1 MFKEEYFGKF
11 KEHRKAYH
19 GAKACDKTCRNHGM
33 DDWSLRNRMYS
44 TNRNI
49 ERSKSMLNDFL
60 RNGD

>member
-1 MFKEEYFGKF
+1 MFKEKYFGKS
-11 KEHRKAYH
+11 KENRKAYH
-19 GAKACDKTCRNHGM
+19 GAKACDKTCRNHGT
-33 DDWSLRNRMYS
+33 DDWSLRNRMNS